1 MFVNRRDVQI
11 QWGDCDPANIVY
23 YPRYFAMFDD
33 STSVLFEAAGFSKQD
48 LVHKYGLVGIPMV
61 DTRSKFYIPSTHGD
75 WITIETKIE
84 SIKRSSFE
92 VKHNVYK
99 GDALAIEAFET
110 RVLVGR
116 DAALGIPERNALEFV
131 PKEIGGVP
139 LKVIVLDDGG
149 DPTTATTNARRFVTE
164 SKADIIMGSALTP
177 PTIAVSNVANEAGI
191 PHFGLAP
198 FPITPERMKWSV
210 AMPQPIPI
218 VGKVLYDHMK
228 AHKVKTVGYIGYSD
242 SYGDLWFNDLKAQG
256 VPMGMTIVDEERFAR
271 PDTSVT
277 GQVLKLV
284 AANPDAIL
292 VGASGTAAALPQ
304 TELRERGYQGLIYQ
318 THGAASMDFIRIAG
332 KAAEG
337 VLMASGPVMDPED
350 QPDGALTKKP
360 GLALNAAYEAKYGPN
375 SRSQFAGHS
384 YDAFEL
390 LKRIIPVALK
400 TAKPGTPEFREAI
413 RQALLS
419 EKDLAAS
426 QGVYNFTEKDRYGV
440 DDRARI
446 LLTVKDGKYMM
457 VKEP

>member
-1 MFVNRRDVQI
+1 MKKAYLAAAALAAVLALPGSPVQA
-11 QWGDCDPANIVY
+11 QTN
-23 YPRYFAMFDD
+23 
-33 STSVLFEAAGFSKQD
+33 E
-48 LVHKYGLVGIPMV
+48 
-61 DTRSKFYIPSTHGD
+61 
-75 WITIETKIE
+75 ITIGITIITTGP
-84 SIKRSSFE
+84 S
-92 VKHNVYK
+92 
-99 GDALAIEAFET
+99 
-110 RVLVGR
+110 
-116 DAALGIPERNALEFV
+116 AALGIPERNALEFV

-228 AHKVKTVGYIGYSD
+228 AKGVKTVGYIGYSD
-242 SYGDLWFNDLKAQG
+242 SYGDLWFNDLKAQA
-256 VPMGMTIVDEERFAR
+256 VPMGITIADEERFAR

-337 VLMASGPVMDPED
+337 VLMASGPVMSPET
-350 QPDGALTKKP
+350 QPDSALTKKP
-360 GLALNAAYEAKYGPN
+360 GLALNSAYEAKFGAN

-384 YDAFEL
+384 YDAFEV
-390 LKRIIPVALK
+390 LKRVIPPALK
-400 TAKPGTPEFREAI
+400 AGKPGTPEFREGI
-413 RQALLS
+413 RQALVT
-419 EKDLAAS
+419 EREIAAS
-426 QGVYNFTEKDRYGV
+426 QGVYNFTEKDRYGL
-440 DDRARI
+440 DDRSRI
-446 LLTVKDGKYMM
+446 ILTVKDGKYTPA
-457 VKEP
+457 K